1 MNYFAITKDDMLNGE
16 GLRVVLWVAG
26 CEHHCKGCH
35 NPYTHDVNGGIKFGQ
50 DALEEIFK
58 ELEKDYISGFTASGG
73 DPLHPKNRYEMGQL
87 CKLIKEFFPNK
98 TIWLYTGYTFEQV
111 KHLKALEY
119 TDVLVD
125 GKFVQELADVRY
137 KWAGSTNQRI
147 INVQDSLKLGKVVLE
162 D

>member
-1 MNYFAITKDDMLNGE
+1 MLGFDN
-16 GLRVVLWVAG
+16 R
-26 CEHHCKGCH
+26 K
-35 NPYTHDVNGGIKFGQ
+35 Y
-50 DALEEIFK
+50 LEIQSK
-58 ELEKDYISGFTASGG
+58 K
-73 DPLHPKNRYEMGQL
+73 
-87 CKLIKEFFPNK
+87 IKERFPDK
-98 TIWLYTGYTFEQV
+98 DIWIYTGYTFEQV

-137 KWAGSTNQRI
+137 KWAGSTIQRI